1 MLLAAP
7 SAGPRVSNQAWSSA
21 FGFDEP
27 DVAVVAP
34 VDDSGAAAVGVVEEE
49 ELVPEQLHLQHGLL
63 LGHGLQDEALA
74 LDDRRQAGGGTALP
88 IVLVLVSPGGHLGLG
103 AFVGA
108 VVLGHQPAL
117 QAVELV
123 LELVDRPVD
132 GGVAVGG
139 E

>member
-49 ELVPEQLHLQHGLL
+49 ELVPEQLHLEHGLL

-74 LDDRRQAGGGTALP
+74 LDDRRQAGGGPALP
-88 IVLVLVSPGGHLGLG
+88 IGLVLVCPGGHRCLCALRGGL
-103 AFVGA
+103 
-108 VVLGHQPAL
+108 
-117 QAVELV
+117 
-123 LELVDRPVD
+123 
-132 GGVAVGG
+132 
-139 E
+139 